1 MDYPKQYRNPTLKMS
16 QVNQRENEMKHIRN
30 CLILPLLLLLT
41 IALTGC
47 SQEVSRV
54 NNEEIG
60 KFRESPCPFD
70 LPEGLVLGEN
80 FKFGYVTV
88 PEFHNNPNG
97 KTIEVAV
104 AVFPS
109 ISDNPLPDPL
119 VLNTGGP
126 GESNMDNFIP
136 PLAVTHSGRLGEL
149 VLSKRDAV
157 VIELRGL
164 RYARPNLISHELSK
178 ARFDMLDKNLSYDEM
193 LEAQINALRE
203 TRDRF
208 EKQGINVAAFN
219 NVETAADIAM
229 VMEGLGYDQFNMF
242 GSSAGTLL
250 AQHVIRD
257 NPDKVRCAIL
267 NAALPIGPSFTR
279 DMIPEATQSLKTLIG
294 KCENDPVCSKAY
306 PDLESEFF
314 NLMDSLNKNPVTVSV
329 EVPEKDEN
337 LDYVL
342 NGYRF
347 ASMILL
353 DMYFNP
359 KTHLTID
366 QIRTGDYNF
375 VNMVVGFQSQMRTF
389 ADILG
394 YSVFISETPAY
405 TSSDIQIDPAYAI
418 FAKGSTCMGLG
429 GEYLLEVN
437 KVFNIP
443 KLDRDII
450 VPQESCDVPLLVL
463 NGLYDPVIPV
473 KYDEYLKNRFTNS
486 YIYRFDG
493 IAHSPVDFAEECAIG
508 MMFDFLNDPSRA
520 PEDSC
525 VDQDHY
531 KPRTED

>member
-1 MDYPKQYRNPTLKMS
+1 
-16 QVNQRENEMKHIRN
+16 MKSIRN
-30 CLILPLLLLLT
+30 CFVLSVLLLLA
-41 IALTGC
+41 IASTGC
-47 SQEVSRV
+47 TQEVNQA
-54 NNEEIG
+54 NNEVIG

-80 FKFGYVTV
+80 FRFGYVTV

-164 RYARPNLISHELSK
+164 RYAKPNLISHELSK
-178 ARFDMLDKNLSYDEM
+178 ARYDMLDKDLGYDEM
-193 LEAQINALRE
+193 LAVQINALQE
-203 TRDRF
+203 THDRF
-208 EKQGINVAAFN
+208 EKEGVNVAAFN

-267 NAALPIGPSFTR
+267 NAALPIGPTFTR
-279 DMIPEATQSLKTLIG
+279 DMIPEATQSLKNLIN

-306 PDLESEFF
+306 PNLESEFL

-329 EVPEKDEN
+329 EVPGKDEK

-342 NGYRF
+342 NGYRL

-359 KTHLTID
+359 KPQLTIE
-366 QIRTGDYNF
+366 QIRTGDYSF
-375 VNMVVGFQSQMRTF
+375 VDMVVGFQSQMRTF

-405 TSSDIQIDPAYAI
+405 TTADIQIDPAYSI
-418 FAKGSTCMGLG
+418 FEEGST
-429 GEYLLEVN
+429 
-437 KVFNIP
+437 
-443 KLDRDII
+443 
-450 VPQESCDVPLLVL
+450 
-463 NGLYDPVIPV
+463 
-473 KYDEYLKNRFTNS
+473 
-486 YIYRFDG
+486 
-493 IAHSPVDFAEECAIG
+493 
-508 MMFDFLNDPSRA
+508 
-520 PEDSC
+520 
-525 VDQDHY
+525 
-531 KPRTED
+531 

>member
-1 MDYPKQYRNPTLKMS
+1 MEHKKFYLIFSLLILLIPVFTGCKQEVKQTA
-16 QVNQRENEMKHIRN
+16 NQR
-30 CLILPLLLLLT
+30 
-41 IALTGC
+41 
-47 SQEVSRV
+47 
-54 NNEEIG
+54 IG

-80 FKFGYVTV
+80 FRFGYVTV

-97 KTIEVAV
+97 KTIEIAV

-136 PLAVTHSGRLGEL
+136 PLAVMHSGRLGGL

-164 RYARPNLISHELSK
+164 RWARPNLISHELSD
-178 ARFDMLDKNLSYDEM
+178 ARFDMLDKNLSYEEM
-193 LEAQINALRE
+193 LESQMNALRK

-208 EKQGINVAAFN
+208 DKEGINVAAFN

-229 VMEGLGYDQFNMF
+229 VMEGLGYDKFNMF

-279 DMIPEATQSLKTLIG
+279 DMIPGATQSLKTLIG

-306 PDLESEFF
+306 PDLESEFL

-329 EVPEKDEN
+329 DVPGQDEK

-342 NGYRF
+342 NGYRL

-359 KTHLTID
+359 KPQLTIE
-366 QIRTGDYNF
+366 QIKTGDYSF
-375 VNMVVGFQSQMRTF
+375 VEMVVGFQSQMRTF

-405 TSSDIQIDPAYAI
+405 TLADIQIDPAYSI
-418 FAKGSTCMGLG
+418 FREGSTCTGLG

-443 KLDRDII
+443 KLDRDIV
-450 VPQESCDVPLLVL
+450 VPKGSCDVPVLIL
-463 NGLYDPVIPV
+463 NGLHDHVIPV
-473 KYDEYLKNRFTNS
+473 RYDEYIKNRFTKS
-486 YIYRFDG
+486 YIYRFEG

-508 MMFDFLNDPSRA
+508 MMFDFLDDPSRA

-531 KPRTED
+531 KPRSGD